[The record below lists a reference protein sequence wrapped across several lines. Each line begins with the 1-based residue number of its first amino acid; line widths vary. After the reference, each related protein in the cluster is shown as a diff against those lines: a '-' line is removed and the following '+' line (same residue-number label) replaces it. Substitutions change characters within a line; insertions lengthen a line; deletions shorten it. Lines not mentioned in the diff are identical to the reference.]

1 MRIQLKNKNRI
12 NLHSDF
18 SAECSACINNC
29 SSLTIKVK
37 CPVYED
43 QKRIGFKENE
53 LGSVFCCSN
62 SKDYCS
68 SSKTFINK
76 LESVL
81 FGLKEIEIIKEKLNL
96 DSQKLIHN
104 LTKTNGHNIQEL
116 YAVVPQELL
125 TQNLNQQL
133 ESIQKTL
140 IENPEEAARTFLRI
154 AKNNA
159 AMKVEFSVIN
169 KLMEGETTIRNRR
182 HQIRK
187 VTLNLFHIFFQD
199 FKDLNVYV
207 QFEENDDYLI
217 FDYEI
222 LHVALYHL
230 IDNSTKYV
238 RPNSTLFVKYEKD
251 KDDFYLKLEMS
262 SLKITNEEKRN
273 LFQEG
278 FSGSIAIKLGKSGK
292 GLGLGTTAKILELN
306 NAELI
311 IENNINPNKSFKE
324 KGIEYEENAFIIKF
338 KNYAQQ
344 RFHEIGAVV
353 ELPKTN
359 I

>member
-1 MRIQLKNKNRI
+1 MRIQLRNKNRI

-18 SAECSACINNC
+18 SAECSVCINNC
-29 SSLTIKVK
+29 SLLTLKLK
-37 CPVYED
+37 CPVYGD
-43 QKRIGFKENE
+43 QRRVGFKRNE
-53 LGSVFCCSN
+53 LGEIFCCSN
-62 SKDYCS
+62 SKDYYS

-76 LESVL
+76 LESIL
-81 FGLKEIEIIKEKLNL
+81 YGLKEIELIKEKLNL

-133 ESIQKTL
+133 ASIQKIL
-140 IENPEEAARTFLRI
+140 IDNPEEAARTFLRI

-199 FKDLNVYV
+199 FKDINVYV
-207 QFEENDDYLI
+207 QFEDNDDYLI

-238 RPNSTLFVKYEKD
+238 RPNSTLYVKFQKNI
-251 KDDFYLKLEMS
+251 DDFYLKLEMS
-262 SLKITNEEKRN
+262 SLKISNEEKRN

-278 FSGSIAIKLGKSGK
+278 FSGLIAIKLGKSGK

-306 NAELI
+306 NAELV
-311 IENNINPNKSFKE
+311 IENNIAPNKSVKE
-324 KGIEYEENAFIIKF
+324 KGIEYEENSFIIKF
-338 KNYAQQ
+338 KNYTQQ
-344 RFHEIGAVV
+344 RFHEIGAIA
-353 ELPKTN
+353 ELPKIN
-359 I
+359 N

>member
-1 MRIQLKNKNRI
+1 MRILLKNKNRI

-18 SAECSACINNC
+18 SAECNSCISNC
-29 SSLTIKVK
+29 TALTKKVE
-37 CPVYED
+37 CPVYKD
-43 QKRIGFKENE
+43 QRRIGFKEND
-53 LGSVFCCSN
+53 LGEIFCCSN
-62 SKDYCS
+62 SKDYYS
-68 SSKTFINK
+68 SSKLFINK
-76 LESVL
+76 LESIL
-81 FGLKEIEIIKEKLNL
+81 FGLKEIELIKEKLNL

-133 ESIQKTL
+133 ESIQKKL

-169 KLMEGETTIRNRR
+169 KLMEGETTVRNRR
-182 HQIRK
+182 HQIKK

-199 FKDLNVYV
+199 FKDISVYV
-207 QFEENDDYLI
+207 QFDENDDYLI

-230 IDNSTKYV
+230 IDNSTKYI
-238 RPNSTLFVKYEKD
+238 RPHSNLLVKFNKD
-251 KDDFYLKLEMS
+251 INDFYLRLEMS
-262 SLKITNEEKRN
+262 SLKISNEEKRN

-278 FSGSIAIKLGKSGK
+278 FSGSVANKLGKAGK

-311 IENNINPNKSFKE
+311 IENNIAPQKSIKE
-324 KGIEYEENAFIIKF
+324 KGIEYEENAFVIKF

-344 RFHEIGAVV
+344 AFGKIGV
-353 ELPKTN
+353 LD
-359 I
+359 

>member
-12 NLHSDF
+12 NLYSDF
-18 SAECSACINNC
+18 SAECNSCINNC
-29 SSLTIKVK
+29 SSLTLKVK

-43 QKRIGFKENE
+43 QRRIGFKTNE
-53 LGSVFCCSN
+53 FGEVFCCSS
-62 SKDYCS
+62 SKDYCL

-76 LESVL
+76 LESIL
-81 FGLKEIEIIKEKLNL
+81 FGLKEIEIIKEQLNL

-116 YAVVPQELL
+116 YAVVPQDLL

-133 ESIQKTL
+133 DSIQKKIL
-140 IENPEEAARTFLRI
+140 ENPEEAARTFLRI

-159 AMKVEFSVIN
+159 AMKAEFSVIN
-169 KLMEGETTIRNRR
+169 KLMEGESTIRNRR

-199 FKDLNVYV
+199 FKDISVYV
-207 QFEENDDYLI
+207 NFEENDDYLI

-230 IDNSTKYV
+230 IDNATKYI
-238 RPNSTLFVKYEKD
+238 RPNSIFNVRFQKD
-251 KDDFYLKLEMS
+251 ENNFYLKLEMS
-262 SLKITNEEKRN
+262 SLKISNEEKRN
-273 LFQEG
+273 IFQEG
-278 FSGSIAIKLGKSGK
+278 VSGLMAIKLGKSGK

-311 IENNINPNKSFKE
+311 IDNNVDPQKAYKE
-324 KGIEYEENAFIIKF
+324 KGIEYEENVFTIKF
-338 KNYAQQ
+338 KNYTLQQ
-344 RFHEIGAVV
+344 YGKIG
-353 ELPKTN
+353 
-359 I
+359 